1 MARASTV
8 ALLVAVAGALVW
20 SGPGTCGPGFLA
32 TGSGPAVEPGASAAA
47 GSGTGSAAEASGQL
61 PPRASPTTDLPVPE
75 PGSVDARPLDPP
87 AGARPAVPAGRVG
100 VPVRLTE
107 PAALAMI
114 RPGDLVDVL
123 RVDGAGR
130 SARVAG
136 AAPVLGVTDAGD
148 SVTAGL
154 LVALTPAE
162 AERVISHTGGG
173 FAVLLRP
180 G

>member
-1 MARASTV
+1 M
-8 ALLVAVAGALVW
+8 
-20 SGPGTCGPGFLA
+20 
-32 TGSGPAVEPGASAAA
+32 
-47 GSGTGSAAEASGQL
+47 
-61 PPRASPTTDLPVPE
+61 
-75 PGSVDARPLDPP
+75 
-87 AGARPAVPAGRVG
+87 PAGRVG